1 MDQVT
6 MYNNKHGTC
15 FDDDIFQELTVYA
28 ELNDIGFEDAIMYIQ
43 GCHSCGTQIDED
55 KIGSE
60 YCSRQCY
67 KNVKDLK
74 FPCFYGN
81 TCLLC
86 EEYACV
92 ECKQT
97 MKYDD
102 EGIIVD
108 DVLRFCAHCVTTVDL
123 EIQDAIIHFN
133 SSNGTYLSMNEIE
146 HIMEY
151 AQCRELSIEDA
162 KKEFRQCH
170 WGKDCDNCKQYAGEE
185 KDRYNCE
192 CVKCKNMLTS
202 HEGYIMDCGVTCCN
216 ACAVTFDEEAEYDEV
231 KEFNATYETNYN
243 KVEIRNIKD
252 NANHYGITIENMIN
266 SFVRLTDDDL
276 EFR

>member
-6 MYNNKHGTC
+6 MYNNEHGTC
-15 FDDDIFQELTVYA
+15 FDDDTFQELTVYA
-28 ELNDIGFEDAIMYIQ
+28 ELNDISFE
-43 GCHSCGTQIDED
+43 GCHSCGTQIDDE
-55 KIGSE
+55 KIGN
-60 YCSRQCY
+60 
-67 KNVKDLK
+67 NVEELN

-81 TCLLC
+81 TC

-92 ECKQT
+92 ECKKT
-97 MKYDD
+97 D

-133 SSNGTYLSMNEIE
+133 SSNGTYFSMNEIE
-146 HIMEY
+146 HIMKY
-151 AQCRELSIEDA
+151 AQYRELSIEDA
-162 KKEFRQCH
+162 KEDFRQCH
-170 WGKDCDNCKQYAGEE
+170 WGNDCDNCKQYTGEE

-231 KEFNATYETNYN
+231 NEFNATYETNCN
-243 KVEIRNIKD
+243 KEEIRNIKD
-252 NANHYGITIENMIN
+252 IANHYDITIENMIN
-266 SFVRLTDDDL
+266 SFVRLTDDGTDVL
-276 EFR
+276 EIM